1 MERTCVASHPVD
13 TRSFFS
19 RFEQM
24 ARKGLGGG
32 HAPEADEESEHSA
45 RGNKRGRL
53 RRNRHSAAGSLF
65 DDKPLFKQRAPAC
78 G

>member
-13 TRSFFS
+13 RRFFFS
-19 RFEQM
+19 YFEHM

-53 RRNRHSAAGSLF
+53 RRNRHSACRI
-65 DDKPLFKQRAPAC
+65 PL
-78 G
+78 